1 MNLFRAFTA
10 IVFGCL
16 VTLSPLAAEEAA
28 RDQDLFNQG
37 KVLMFDKKW
46 DEARTVFQRVV
57 QEFHRSHLVPQAYY
71 FTARCLQLQGR
82 EVEALLAYEQ
92 FLEKYPNEPYFPD
105 ESRNAVVELAAS
117 LLEKGKADYRNRVIS
132 GLSSNKKEV
141 RYFSAVRS
149 SYLNDSKVAGM
160 AIPILREIIQKETER
175 DLVDRARI
183 ALLRLEPNGVQQQ
196 VEASANRQATRMFHI
211 LIQKSGA
218 KEPTVELNLPLG
230 LAQLAIMALDD
241 SKKEELRR
249 KGFDIDNIWNG
260 LQRLGPTNILTF
272 RDGNDLVKIW
282 IE

>member
-10 IVFGCL
+10 IFFWCL
-16 VTLSPLAAEEAA
+16 VALSPLAAEDAA

-37 KVLMFDKKW
+37 RVLMLDKKW
-46 DEARTVFQRVV
+46 DEARVVFQRVV
-57 QEFHRSHLVPQAYY
+57 QHYPKSHLVSQAQY
-71 FTARCLQLQGR
+71 FTARCLQQQGKD
-82 EVEALLAYEQ
+82 VEALVAYEQ

-117 LLEKGKADYRNRVIS
+117 LLEKGKTEYRDRVIS
-132 GLSSNKKEV
+132 GLSSSKKEV
-141 RYFSAVRS
+141 RYFSAIRS
-149 SYLNDSKVAGM
+149 SYLNDSKITAM
-160 AIPILREIIQKETER
+160 AIPILRDIIQKETER

-183 ALLRLEPNGVQQQ
+183 ALLRLEPNSVQQQ
-196 VEASANRQATRMFHI
+196 AEAPANRQTTKMFHI
-211 LIQKSGA
+211 LIHKSGA

-230 LAQLAIMALDD
+230 FAQLAIMALDD

-249 KGFDIDNIWNG
+249 KGFDIDNIWNS

>member
-16 VTLSPLAAEEAA
+16 VMLSPLAAEEAA
-28 RDQDLFNQG
+28 RDQDLLNEG
-37 KVLMFDKKW
+37 KVLMIDRKC
-46 DEARTVFQRVV
+46 DEARTVFQRVI
-57 QEFHRSHLVPQAYY
+57 QEFPRSRLVSQAYY
-71 FTARCLQLQGR
+71 FTARCLQLQGK

-117 LLEKGKADYRNRVIS
+117 LHEKGKTDYKNRVVS
-132 GLSSNKKEV
+132 GLSSAKKEV
-141 RYFSAVRS
+141 RYFSAIRS
-149 SYLNDSKVAGM
+149 SYLNDAKITGM

-196 VEASANRQATRMFHI
+196 AEAPANRQTAKMFHI

-249 KGFDIDNIWNG
+249 KGFDVDNIWNA